1 MTSQAKTFLLMLLLS
16 VLVVSMGAAIG
27 GRTGLILALG
37 FAILLN
43 FGSYWF
49 SDRIVLNMYRAKETG
64 PYDAPMLHRI
74 VDELSQKAGIPK
86 PKVYIVPQEAPNAFA
101 TGRNPE
107 NAAVAVT
114 EGLLKTLTPEELKGV
129 LAHELGHIIHRDT
142 LIQAVVAVMASV
154 ITSLAYMLQWSA
166 IAGRDN
172 RSGVV
177 GGLLLALLAPLAALL
192 IQMGISRSREYL
204 ADEAA
209 AKLSGSPR
217 SLASALAKLDAYSKQ
232 IPMQARE
239 STAHMFI
246 VSPLT
251 GKSLGALFSTHPPV
265 AERIA
270 RLERMEQLRGN
281 VPAQG

>member
-37 FAILLN
+37 FAVFMN

-49 SDRIVLNMYRAKETG
+49 SDRIVLSLYRAREVG

-74 VDELSQKAGIPK
+74 VDELSQKAGIPM

-129 LAHELGHIIHRDT
+129 LAHELGHIVHRDT
-142 LIQAVVAVMASV
+142 LIQTVVAVMASV

-166 IAGRDN
+166 IAGRDS
-172 RSGVV
+172 RSGAL
-177 GGLLLALLAPLAALL
+177 GGFLLALLAPLAALL

-251 GKSLGALFSTHPPV
+251 GKNLGALFSTHPPI

-270 RLERMEQLRGN
+270 RLERMEQFLGGA
-281 VPAQG
+281 PAQN